1 MLPILA
7 FMLFSSL
14 ASGASAIYEAVARVY
29 GWQNYPK
36 GEGGLFF
43 GFAGCTRKV
52 LEYALQVMRDTF
64 NVWSVKTGAVSRNAS
79 FDALASQIAEETGA
93 DASGIKRFLVNVY
106 VAMTKDTDVYNWLSG
121 GDFTAYDNIKKVV
134 SETVEEKA
142 TAITE
147 TVEYGLQKETSTGN
161 ALTNLVPVLG
171 ILGACYLVK
180 KIVD

>member
-7 FMLFSSL
+7 FILFNSL
-14 ASGASAIYEAVARVY
+14 SSGASAIYEAVARVY

-64 NVWSVKTGAVSRNAS
+64 SVWSVKTGAISRNAS
-79 FDALASQIAEETGA
+79 FDALAAQIAQETGA
-93 DASGIKRFLVNVY
+93 DASGIKKFLVHVY
-106 VAMTKDTDVYNWLSG
+106 VAMTKDNDVYKWLSG

-134 SETVEEKA
+134 SETVEDKA

-147 TVEYGLQKETSTGN
+147 TVEYGLAKETSAGSTLEKIIPVAG
-161 ALTNLVPVLG
+161 VLG
-171 ILGACYLVK
+171 VCYLAYK
-180 KIVD
+180 LLK

>member
-7 FMLFSSL
+7 FILFNSL

-36 GEGGLFF
+36 GEGGLFY

-52 LEYALQVMRDTF
+52 LEYALQAMRDTF
-64 NVWSVKTGAVSRNAS
+64 SVWSVKTGAVSRNAS
-79 FDALASQIAEETGA
+79 FDALASQIAAETGA
-93 DASGIKRFLVNVY
+93 DAAGIKKFLVHVY
-106 VAMTKDTDVYNWLSG
+106 VAMTKDTDVYKWLSG

-147 TVEYGLQKETSTGN
+147 TVEYGLQKETATGN
-161 ALTNLVPVLG
+161 ALTALVPVLG

-180 KIVD
+180 KIID